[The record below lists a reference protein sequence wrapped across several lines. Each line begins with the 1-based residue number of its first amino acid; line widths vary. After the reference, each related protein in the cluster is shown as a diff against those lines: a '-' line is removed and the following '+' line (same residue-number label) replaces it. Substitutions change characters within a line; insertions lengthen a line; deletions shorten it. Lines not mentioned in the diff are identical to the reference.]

1 MSDSINIVN
10 ALFLLFLAI
19 VGNFMAETLSCQTQ
33 KFMTNLW
40 AKHFVLI
47 FIIYFTIEFTKG
59 NKISDP
65 FNDFLNAVYVWIL
78 YHFFTHMDLIPT
90 VIVILLLICIYIIS
104 NYRKYF
110 EKLDKN
116 IELNKKLEKIQK
128 TLFKVV
134 IFTILVGFFI
144 YYFEKRKEF
153 KGHFHFIRFLLG
165 AKKCKSLK

>member
-1 MSDSINIVN
+1 MNDSIYIVN
-10 ALFLLFLAI
+10 ALFLLFLAV

-59 NKISDP
+59 DQISNP
-65 FNDFLNAVYVWIL
+65 LNDFLNAIYVWIL
-78 YHFFTHMDLIPT
+78 YHFFTHMDLLPT
-90 VIVILLLICIYIIS
+90 IIVILLLMSIYVIS

-110 EKLDKN
+110 EKVQKDEKLD
-116 IELNKKLEKIQK
+116 KKLENIQVNM
-128 TLFKVV
+128 FYIAICV
-134 IFTILVGFFI
+134 IFVGFLI
-144 YYFEKRKEF
+144 YYVEKKKEF
-153 KGHFHFIRFLLG
+153 KSHFSFIRFLLG

>member
-1 MSDSINIVN
+1 MTDSINMIN

-19 VGNFMAETLSCQTQ
+19 IGNFMAETLSCQTQ

-59 NKISDP
+59 DQISDP
-65 FNDFLNAVYVWIL
+65 FVDFVNAVYVWIL
-78 YHFFTHMDLIPT
+78 YHFFTHMDLLPT
-90 VIVILLLICIYIIS
+90 VITIILLMCIYIIS

-110 EKLDKN
+110 EKKKNDINLD
-116 IELNKKLEKIQK
+116 KKLEKIQNILLK
-128 TLFKVV
+128 CAVFV
-134 IFTILVGFFI
+134 ILVGFFI
-144 YYFEKRKEF
+144 YYFEKKKEF
-153 KGHFHFIRFLLG
+153 KGHFHFIQFLLG